1 MCLMQK
7 YEKGNGIIGV
17 DDLERWPVGSNAFEF
32 LSAASST
39 TSVERLKN
47 VQ

>member
-1 MCLMQK
+1 MQK
-7 YEKGNGIIGV
+7 YEKENGTIGI

-32 LSAASST
+32 LSASSST
-39 TSVERLKN
+39 TSVEELKN